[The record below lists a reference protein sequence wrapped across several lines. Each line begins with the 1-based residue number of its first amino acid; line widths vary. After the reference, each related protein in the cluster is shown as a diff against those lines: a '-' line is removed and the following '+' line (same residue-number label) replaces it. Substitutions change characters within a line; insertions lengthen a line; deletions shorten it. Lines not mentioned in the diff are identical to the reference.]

1 LPPGYPSMPSRRA
14 TSYWDLRIDTTVT
27 RPIARDAEARRMA
40 ATFGL
45 HGRVDETLYDGF
57 RLKLRAGQ
65 IVAVVGPSGAGK
77 SMLLAAVARQVRG
90 AVRLRLAELS
100 TENRSAAAVLE
111 GGTRAERL
119 EMLSRCGLAE
129 ATALVTPARRLSG
142 GQLYRLALAE
152 ALHRANVAAANP
164 RRRTQRPLVVIAD
177 EFVAT
182 LDFATASALC
192 RQIRKLVSRSSVS
205 LLAATPRAD
214 LLRVLRPDRIIV
226 KPLGVPARVET
237 LNAGGLRGSA
247 LSMRAMNP
255 SRWPIERGRLRDY
268 QAMSRFHYL
277 TGPPALHKRIHV
289 IRTPPAVVA
298 LGGPDLAAVLVV
310 SPPLMNVRGRNVA
323 TRGRYY
329 LGDRRTAVA
338 RLNAEVEAISRVI
351 VHPVYRGCGLA
362 VRLIRHVL
370 RTRERP
376 VVEALAAMG
385 AIHPMLCKGGMTH
398 VGSFPGRRLR
408 YHYYIHQG
416 RTNR

>member
-1 LPPGYPSMPSRRA
+1 M
-14 TSYWDLRIDTTVT
+14 
-27 RPIARDAEARRMA
+27 AE
-40 ATFGL
+40 TFGL
-45 HGRVDETLYDGF
+45 HGRADEALYDGF
-57 RLKLRAGQ
+57 RLQLRAGQ

-77 SMLLAAVARQVRG
+77 SMLLAAVGRQVRG
-90 AVRLRLAELS
+90 AVRLRLGELS
-100 TENRSAAAVLE
+100 KESRSAAAVLR
-111 GGTRAERL
+111 GGTRGERL

-129 ATALVTPARRLSG
+129 ATALVTSARRLSG

-152 ALHRANVAAANP
+152 ALHRANVAAAHP
-164 RRRTQRPLVVIAD
+164 RRHTRRPLVVIAD
-177 EFVAT
+177 EFAAT

-192 RQIRKLVSRSSVS
+192 RQVRKLVSGSNVS
-205 LLAATPRAD
+205 LLAATPRGE
-214 LLRVLRPDRIIV
+214 LLPVLRPDCLIV
-226 KPLGVPARVET
+226 KPLGVPARIEK
-237 LNAGGLRGSA
+237 LEGGRRTSA
-247 LSMRAMNP
+247 LSIRAMDP

-277 TGPPALHKRIHV
+277 TGPPALHKRVHV

-298 LGGPDLAAVLVV
+298 LDGPDLAAVLVV

-323 TRGRYY
+323 TNGRYY
-329 LGDRRTAVA
+329 LGDRRAAAA
-338 RLNAEVEAISRVI
+338 RLNEEVEAISRVI

-408 YHYYIHQG
+408 YHYYIHPG
-416 RTNR
+416 RLGATLKRSLGVRGKGGE